1 MIKPTDGISES
12 NGSSPEGAPNSG
24 GNPSG
29 GPGRDSGFL
38 ERFKEFAP
46 TSLAVDHKTSV
57 LVLFAFITVVGLFA
71 YRVIPRES
79 FPEVEIPMIA
89 VNTIYPGVT
98 PADIESL
105 VTRPLEDEL
114 STISDIKTLT
124 STSVEGYS
132 SIVAEFEATVDLEGA
147 LQKVREK
154 VDLAKAELP
163 AEAED
168 PSIIEFNFSE
178 MPIMQ
183 VNLSG
188 QYGLVRLK
196 ELGEDMQERIEQLP
210 GVLRVDVRGGLER
223 EVRVDVH
230 LDRLQF
236 YGLEIQDVID
246 AIRDEN
252 VNIPGGSIDVGP
264 MQYLVR
270 VAGEFDDPMIIQDLV
285 ISTEDGRP
293 IYIRDIADVDFGF
306 QDRTSYARLDA
317 APVVTLD
324 VLKRSGENIIET
336 SELVKAVIREMEP
349 ILPPTTVVKITSDQS
364 VQIDDMVSSL
374 ENNIISCLILIVA
387 VLLFFL
393 GAGNSIFV
401 AISIPTSML
410 LSFAILQ
417 LLGITLN
424 MVVLFS
430 LILALGMLVD
440 NAIVVVEN
448 IYRYVEEGWDRRTAA
463 KKATGEVAMPVI
475 VATATT
481 LAAFAPL
488 LFWPGQVGE
497 FMKFMP
503 STLIVALSSSL
514 FVALVIIPTLCA
526 MFLRLEDDPAPP
538 LKPAARW
545 TMIGVT
551 VLVGIG
557 IGIRNPLM
565 VVLLAGTVVGLYG
578 LHRFLLKGMA
588 ARFQAVRL
596 PQILTVYERALRLA
610 LDHRALLLVGSFLG
624 LVGTVGL
631 FARFNAG
638 VEFFAEDMP
647 PNQILIDLDLPVGS
661 SPEATDVIARR
672 LEEEIQALPGMSD
685 AESVVATVGGSGG
698 GGNPMGGG
706 ASGPN
711 AGRLTVSMIEYGERQ
726 QDSQNLLTLMQ
737 AGLGRDIA
745 GANIK
750 VDQMA
755 QGPAQGSPVNIELV
769 GEDPAILQ
777 GLSDRVLAILE
788 SDPVYGKLVGL
799 ESDLDA
805 ARPELS
811 VSVDREKAALYGVS
825 SRDVGMAIR
834 GAIQGI
840 EAAKYRTGNDE
851 YDIVVRLA
859 EEYRGDLASLRN
871 LTVMNEGTQ
880 IPLLSVAKWEVQD
893 GYGSIQRKDQQRM
906 ATISSDVRTGL
917 NNNQVLMEVQ
927 DVLADFTANELP
939 VGYRLQYTGMSEEQ
953 AEAQAFLS
961 TAFLG
966 AIMLIGLILVSQFN
980 SVVTPVIIL
989 TSVFMSTA
997 GVLLGL
1003 LVFRMPFGI
1012 IMTGVGLISL
1022 AGIVVNNAIVLLD
1035 YVRILRTRD
1044 GMGRREALL
1053 RAGEVRF
1060 RPVILTAVTT
1070 ALGLIPLAVGLNF
1083 DFFGL
1088 YTRLEPELYWGG
1100 EQAAMWGPMAIA
1112 VIIGILFATFL
1123 TLILVPVLYSVVD
1136 DASGFFKRHFTQGE
1150 VVAVERAGS
1159 GARSSRTW
1167 SPESGGTAGPG
1178 AASPGAHPSAGSVEE
1193 APALPVTVSN
1203 PITVP
1208 QGPSEVS
1215 PEGAGASAGGSSGGA
1230 FGSPLGGSSG
1240 LVP

>member
-1 MIKPTDGISES
+1 MIKPTDGTADS
-12 NGSSPEGAPNSG
+12 NGNSPG
-24 GNPSG
+24 G
-29 GPGRDSGFL
+29 GPDRSALDSLGTAEQRRDPGFL
-38 ERFKEFAP
+38 ARFKEFRP
-46 TSLAVDHKTSV
+46 TSLAVDHQTSV
-57 LVLFAFITVVGLFA
+57 LVLFAFITVAGLFA

-79 FPEVEIPMIA
+79 FPEVELPMIA
-89 VNTIYPGVT
+89 VNTMYPGVT

-105 VTRPLEDEL
+105 ITRPLEDEL
-114 STISDIKTLT
+114 STISDIRDLT

-132 SIVAEFEATVDLEGA
+132 SIVAEFESSVDLEAA

-154 VDLAKAELP
+154 VDLARPELP

-168 PSIIEFNFSE
+168 PTIVEFNFSE

-196 ELGEDMQERIEQLP
+196 ELGEEMQDRIEQLP
-210 GVLRVDVRGGLER
+210 EVLRVDVRGGLER
-223 EVRVDVH
+223 EVKVDVH

-246 AIRDEN
+246 VIREEN
-252 VNIPGGSIDVGP
+252 VNIPGGSIDVGSL
-264 MQYLVR
+264 QYLVR
-270 VAGEFDDPMIIQDLV
+270 VAGEFEDPMIIQDLV
-285 ISTEDGRP
+285 IETQDGRP
-293 IYIRDIADVDFGF
+293 IYVRDIADVEFGF
-306 QDRTSYARLDA
+306 QERTSYARLDDD
-317 APVVTLD
+317 PVVTLD

-336 SELVKAVIREMEP
+336 SELVKATIEEMAP
-349 ILPPTTVVKITSDQS
+349 LLPPTTVVKVTSDQS
-364 VQIDDMVSSL
+364 VQIDTMVSSL
-374 ENNIISCLILIVA
+374 ENNIISGLILIIG

-393 GAGNSIFV
+393 GAGNSVFV

-410 LSFAILQ
+410 LSFTILQ
-417 LLGITLN
+417 LQGVTLN

-475 VATATT
+475 AATATT

-488 LFWPGQVGE
+488 LFWPGQMGE

-503 STLIVALSSSL
+503 STLIVALASSL
-514 FVALVIIPTLCA
+514 FVALIIVPTLCA
-526 MFLRLEDDPAPP
+526 MFLRLDDDPAPP
-538 LKPAARW
+538 LRPAARW
-545 TMIGVT
+545 TMVGLAA
-551 VLVGIG
+551 LVALAV
-557 IGIRNPLM
+557 GIRNPLT
-565 VVLLAGTVVGLYG
+565 VGLLAATVAGVFA
-578 LHRFLLKGMA
+578 LHALLLRRMSN
-588 ARFQAVRL
+588 RFQTVWV
-596 PQILTVYERALRLA
+596 PWILVQYERQLRFA
-610 LDHRALLLVGSFLG
+610 LDHRAVLILGSIAGLL
-624 LVGTVGL
+624 GTVGL
-631 FARFNAG
+631 FYRYNAG
-638 VEFFAEDMP
+638 VELFPEDMP
-647 PNQILIDLDLPVGS
+647 PAQILINMELPVGS
-661 SPEATDVIARR
+661 TPEATDAIARR
-672 LEEEIQALPGMSD
+672 LEEEIRVLAGMEE

-698 GGNPMGGG
+698 SGNPMGGG

-711 AGRLTVSMIEYGERQ
+711 AGRVTVSMIEFGQQELDSRQ
-726 QDSQNLLTLMQ
+726 LLTRMQ
-737 AGLGRDIA
+737 ATVGQDIA
-745 GANIK
+745 GADVR
-750 VDQMA
+750 VDQTA

-769 GEDPAILQ
+769 GEDPAVLQ
-777 GLSDRVLAILE
+777 ELSDRVLEILE
-788 SDPVYGKLVGL
+788 GDPVYGRLVGL
-799 ESDLDA
+799 ESNLDA
-805 ARPELS
+805 ARPELA

-859 EEYRGDLASLRN
+859 EEYRGELQSLRD
-871 LTVMNEGTQ
+871 LTVMNEGIQ
-880 IPLLSVAKWEVQD
+880 IPLISVADWEVTD
-893 GYGSIQRKDQQRM
+893 GYGSIQRKDQRRM

-917 NNNQVLMEVQ
+917 NSNRVLQEVQ
-927 DVLADFTANELP
+927 GVLASFTAEELP
-939 VGYRLQYTGMSEEQ
+939 VGYELQYTGRSEEQ
-953 AEAQAFLS
+953 AEAQEFLS
-961 TAFLG
+961 SAFLG
-966 AIMLIGLILVSQFN
+966 AVMLIGLILVSQFN

-997 GVLLGL
+997 GVFLGL
-1003 LVFRMPFGI
+1003 LVFRMPFVI
-1012 IMTGVGLISL
+1012 IMTGVGIISL
-1022 AGIVVNNAIVLLD
+1022 AGIVVNNAIVLVD
-1035 YVRILRTRD
+1035 YVEILRKRD
-1044 GMGRREALL
+1044 GLGRREALM

-1136 DASGFFKRHFTQGE
+1136 DTSDFFRRNFTQGGKLSDE
-1150 VVAVERAGS
+1150 ELHPMPR
-1159 GARSSRTW
+1159 
-1167 SPESGGTAGPG
+1167 E
-1178 AASPGAHPSAGSVEE
+1178 AASPYPDPDVE
-1193 APALPVTVSN
+1193 PVGV
-1203 PITVP
+1203 
-1208 QGPSEVS
+1208 GP
-1215 PEGAGASAGGSSGGA
+1215 GI
-1230 FGSPLGGSSG
+1230 
-1240 LVP
+1240 

>member
-1 MIKPTDGISES
+1 MSKPSE
-12 NGSSPEGAPNSG
+12 GGAPESG
-24 GNPSG
+24 DRVPTEPSHD
-29 GPGRDSGFL
+29 PGFL
-38 ERFKEFAP
+38 TRFKEFRP
-46 TSLAVDHKTSV
+46 TSLAVDHQTSV
-57 LVLFAFITVVGLFA
+57 LVLFTFITIVGLIA
-71 YRVIPRES
+71 YRAIPRES
-79 FPEVEIPMIA
+79 FPEIEIPMIA

-114 STISDIKTLT
+114 STISDIKELT

-132 SIVAEFEATVDLEGA
+132 SIIAEFEATVDLEGA
-147 LQKVREK
+147 LQRVREK
-154 VDLAKAELP
+154 VDLAKADLP

-168 PSIIEFNFSE
+168 PSIVEFDFSE

-196 ELGEDMQERIEQLP
+196 ELGEEMQDRVEQVP

-230 LDRLQF
+230 LNRLQF
-236 YGLEIQDVID
+236 YGLEIQDLID

-252 VNIPGGSIDVGP
+252 VNIPGGAIDVGSL
-264 MQYLVR
+264 QYLVR

-285 ISTEDGRP
+285 VDTKDGRP
-293 IYIRDIADVDFGF
+293 IYVRDIADVDFGF
-306 QDRTSYARLDA
+306 QDRTSYARLDDD
-317 APVVTLD
+317 PVITLD
-324 VLKRSGENIIET
+324 VLKRSGENIIAT
-336 SELVKAVIREMEP
+336 SELVKATIREMEP
-349 ILPPTTVVKITSDQS
+349 LLPPTTVVKITSDQS
-364 VQIDDMVSSL
+364 IQIDTMVSSL
-374 ENNIISCLILIVA
+374 ENNIISGLILIIG

-417 LLGITLN
+417 LLGTTLN

-488 LFWPGQVGE
+488 LVWPGQVGE

-503 STLIVALSSSL
+503 QTLIVTLSSSL

-538 LKPAARW
+538 LRPAARW

-551 VLVGIG
+551 VLAGIG

-565 VVLLAGTVVGLYG
+565 VALLAGTVVGLYG
-578 LHRFLLKGMA
+578 LHRFLLRAMA

-596 PQILTVYERALRLA
+596 PQILTVYERALHWA
-610 LDHRALLLVGSFLG
+610 LDHRAYLLVGSVVG
-624 LVGTVGL
+624 LVGTGGL
-631 FARFNAG
+631 FYRFNAG

-647 PNQILIDLDLPVGS
+647 PNQILVDLDLPVGS

-672 LEEEIQALPGMSD
+672 LEEEIQAFDGMSD

-698 GGNPMGGG
+698 GGNPMSGG

-711 AGRLTVSMIEYGERQ
+711 AGRVTISMIEFGKRQ
-726 QDSQNLLTLMQ
+726 LDSQDLLTVMQ
-737 AGLGRDIA
+737 AGLGRAIA

-750 VDQMA
+750 VDQTA

-769 GEDPAILQ
+769 GEDPTTLQ
-777 GLSDRVLAILE
+777 ALSDRVLAILE
-788 SDPVYGKLVGL
+788 GDPVYGMLVGL

-859 EEYRGDLASLRN
+859 EEYRGELESLRD
-871 LTVMNEGTQ
+871 LTVMDEGTQ
-880 IPLLSVAKWEVQD
+880 IPLLSVASWEVRD
-893 GYGSIQRKDQQRM
+893 GYGSIRRKDQRRM
-906 ATISSDVRTGL
+906 ATISSDVRSGL
-917 NNNQVLMEVQ
+917 NNNRVLAEVQ
-927 DVLADFTANELP
+927 EVLADFATNELP
-939 VGYRLQYTGMSEEQ
+939 VGYQLQYTGQSEEQ
-953 AEAQAFLS
+953 AEAQAFLQ
-961 TAFLG
+961 TAFFG

-980 SVVTPVIIL
+980 SVVKPVIIL

-997 GVLLGL
+997 GVFLGL

-1012 IMTGVGLISL
+1012 IMTGVGIISL

-1035 YVRILRTRD
+1035 YVEILRTRD
-1044 GMGRREALL
+1044 GLGRREALV
-1053 RAGEVRF
+1053 RGGRVRF

-1070 ALGLIPLAVGLNF
+1070 ALGLIPLAIGLNF

-1088 YTRLEPELYWGG
+1088 YARLEPEFYWGG

-1123 TLILVPVLYSVVD
+1123 TLLLVPVLYSAVD
-1136 DASGFFKRHFTQGE
+1136 DVSDFFKRNFTQGGE
-1150 VVAVERAGS
+1150 ALAED
-1159 GARSSRTW
+1159 
-1167 SPESGGTAGPG
+1167 EAGP
-1178 AASPGAHPSAGSVEE
+1178 SD
-1193 APALPVTVSN
+1193 L
-1203 PITVP
+1203 
-1208 QGPSEVS
+1208 
-1215 PEGAGASAGGSSGGA
+1215 
-1230 FGSPLGGSSG
+1230 SG
-1240 LVP
+1240 LVPQPE

>member
-1 MIKPTDGISES
+1 MIKRTDGPSDS
-12 NGSSPEGAPNSG
+12 NGKSPDG
-24 GNPSG
+24 GNDERARAAE
-29 GPGRDSGFL
+29 GPGGDAGFL
-38 ERFKEFAP
+38 ERFKEFRP
-46 TSLAVDHKTSV
+46 TSLAVDHQTSV
-57 LVLFAFITVVGLFA
+57 LVLFAFLTVAGLFA

-98 PADIESL
+98 PADIETL

-114 STISDIKTLT
+114 STISELKELT

-132 SIVAEFEATVDLEGA
+132 SIIAEFDATVDLEGA
-147 LQKVREK
+147 LQRVREK
-154 VDLAKAELP
+154 VDLAKADLP

-188 QYGLVRLK
+188 EYGLVRLK
-196 ELGEDMQERIEQLP
+196 ELGEEMEDRVEQIP

-223 EVRVDVH
+223 EVKVDVH

-236 YGLEIQDVID
+236 YGLAIQDVID
-246 AIRDEN
+246 AIRGEN

-264 MQYLVR
+264 LQYLVR
-270 VAGEFDDPMIIQDLV
+270 VAGEFDDPMIIRDLV
-285 ISTEDGRP
+285 IATEDGRP
-293 IYIRDIADVDFGF
+293 IYVRDIADVDFGF
-306 QDRTSYARLDA
+306 QERTSYARLDD

-324 VLKRSGENIIET
+324 VIKRSGENIIGT
-336 SELVKAVIREMEP
+336 AELVKAAIREMEP
-349 ILPPTTVVKITSDQS
+349 LLPPTTVVKITSDQS
-364 VQIDDMVSSL
+364 IQIDDMVRSL
-374 ENNIISCLILIVA
+374 ENNIISGLILIIA

-393 GAGNSIFV
+393 GATNAVFV

-410 LSFAILQ
+410 LSFVILQ
-417 LLGITLN
+417 FLGITLN

-475 VATATT
+475 AATATT

-514 FVALVIIPTLCA
+514 FVALVIVPTLCA

-538 LKPAARW
+538 LRPAARW
-545 TMIGVT
+545 TMIGAT
-551 VLVGIG
+551 VLLAVAV
-557 IGIRNPLM
+557 GIRNPLT
-565 VVLLAGTVVGLYG
+565 VLLLAATVVGLYA
-578 LHRFLLKGMA
+578 LHSLVLRGIA
-588 ARFQAVRL
+588 ARFQRL
-596 PQILTVYERALRLA
+596 WLPSILTVYERLLRWSLE
-610 LDHRALLLVGSFLG
+610 HRALLLAGSFAGLVATLG
-624 LVGTVGL
+624 L
-631 FARFNAG
+631 FSQFNAG
-638 VEFFAEDMP
+638 VEFFSEDMP
-647 PNQILIDLDLPVGS
+647 PKQILVDVDLPVGS
-661 SPEATDVIARR
+661 TPEATDAISRR
-672 LEEEIQALPGMSD
+672 LEEDIQAFPGIVEV
-685 AESVVATVGGSGG
+685 ESVVATVGGSGG

-711 AGRLTVSMIEYGERQ
+711 AGRLTLSMMEFG
-726 QDSQNLLTLMQ
+726 SQELDAKDLLVAMQ
-737 AGLGRDIA
+737 ASVGRDVA
-745 GANIK
+745 GADIK
-750 VDQMA
+750 VEQLAD
-755 QGPAQGSPVNIELV
+755 GPAQGSPVNIEIV
-769 GEDPAILQ
+769 GEDPPTLQ
-777 GLSDRVLAILE
+777 RLSDRVLEILE
-788 SDPVYGKLVGL
+788 GDPVYGRLVGL

-805 ARPELS
+805 ARQELS

-859 EEYRGDLASLRN
+859 EEYRGELESLRD

-880 IPLLSVAKWEVQD
+880 IPLLSVATWGVRE
-893 GYGSIQRKDQQRM
+893 GYGSIRRKDQNRM
-906 ATISSDVRTGL
+906 ATISSDVRAGL
-917 NNNQVLMEVQ
+917 NNNGVLMEVQ
-927 DVLADFTANELP
+927 EVLEDFVTNELP
-939 VGYRLQYTGMSEEQ
+939 VGYQLQYTGQSEEQ
-953 AEAQAFLS
+953 AEAQAFLQ

-989 TSVFMSTA
+989 TSVFMSTG

-1012 IMTGVGLISL
+1012 IMTGVGVISL

-1035 YVRILRTRD
+1035 YVGILRKRD
-1044 GMGRREALL
+1044 GLGRREALV
-1053 RAGEVRF
+1053 RAGDVRF
-1060 RPVILTAVTT
+1060 RPVVLTAVTT

-1088 YTRLEPELYWGG
+1088 YTRLDPNLYWGG
-1100 EQAAMWGPMAIA
+1100 EQAAWWGPMAIA

-1136 DASGFFKRHFTQGE
+1136 DASDLFKRYFTHDGVSMTGAGE
-1150 VVAVERAGS
+1150 EGTTPDTGSTRLEVPAQPAGV
-1159 GARSSRTW
+1159 G
-1167 SPESGGTAGPG
+1167 SGGT
-1178 AASPGAHPSAGSVEE
+1178 
-1193 APALPVTVSN
+1193 
-1203 PITVP
+1203 
-1208 QGPSEVS
+1208 
-1215 PEGAGASAGGSSGGA
+1215 
-1230 FGSPLGGSSG
+1230 
-1240 LVP
+1240 

>member
-1 MIKPTDGISES
+1 MIKPTDGNSDSEG
-12 NGSSPEGAPNSG
+12 GSPDGAPDSEDRAQV
-24 GNPSG
+24 
-29 GPGRDSGFL
+29 GPGYEPGFL
-38 ERFKEFAP
+38 ARFKEFRA
-46 TSLAVDHKTSV
+46 TSVAVDHQTSV
-57 LVLFAFITVVGLFA
+57 LVLFAFITVAGLFA
-71 YRVIPRES
+71 YGAIPRES
-79 FPEVEIPMIA
+79 FPEIEIPMIA

-105 VTRPLEDEL
+105 ITRPLEDEL
-114 STISDIKTLT
+114 STLSDVKELT

-132 SIVAEFEATVDLEGA
+132 SIVAEFGATVDLEGA
-147 LQKVREK
+147 LQGVREK

-163 AEAED
+163 TEAED
-168 PSIIEFNFSE
+168 PSIIEFDFSE

-196 ELGEDMQERIEQLP
+196 ELGEEMQDRIEQIP

-223 EVRVDVH
+223 EVKVDVH
-230 LDRLQF
+230 LNRLQF
-236 YGLEIQDVID
+236 YGLEIPDVIE

-264 MQYLVR
+264 LQYLVR

-285 ISTEDGRP
+285 VATEDGRP
-293 IYIRDIADVDFGF
+293 IYVRDIADVDFGF
-306 QDRTSYARLDA
+306 RERTNYARLDD

-324 VLKRSGENIIET
+324 VVKRSGENIIET
-336 SELVKAVIREMEP
+336 AELVKAAIREMEP
-349 ILPPTTVVKITSDQS
+349 LLPPTTVVKITSDQS
-364 VQIDDMVSSL
+364 VQIDEMVSSL
-374 ENNIISCLILIVA
+374 ENNIISGLILIIG

-393 GAGNSIFV
+393 GAANSVFV

-410 LSFAILQ
+410 LSFVILK

-475 VATATT
+475 AATATT
-481 LAAFAPL
+481 LAAFTPL

-497 FMKFMP
+497 FMEFMP
-503 STLIVALSSSL
+503 LTLIIALSSSL
-514 FVALVIIPTLCA
+514 FVALVIVPTLCA

-538 LKPAARW
+538 LRPAARW
-545 TMIGVT
+545 TMIGT
-551 VLVGIG
+551 IVLAGIG

-565 VVLLAGTVVGLYG
+565 VVLMATTVVGLYA
-578 LHRFLLKGMA
+578 LHSTLLRGMA
-588 ARFQAVRL
+588 VRFQRVWL
-596 PQILTVYERALRLA
+596 PGILTSYERQLRWA
-610 LDHRALLLVGSFLG
+610 LDHRAYLLAGSFLG
-624 LVGTVGL
+624 FLAVGGL
-631 FARFNAG
+631 FSQFNAG
-638 VEFFAEDMP
+638 VEFFPEDMP
-647 PNQILIDLDLPVGS
+647 PRQILVDMDLPVGS
-661 SPEATDVIARR
+661 SPEATDAIALR
-672 LEEEIQALPGMSD
+672 LEADIQSLPGTSEV
-685 AESVVATVGGSGG
+685 ESVVATVGGSGS

-711 AGRLTVSMIEYGERQ
+711 TGRVTVSMIDFG
-726 QDSQNLLTLMQ
+726 SQNLDAKYLLAAMQ
-737 AGLGRDIA
+737 AALGRDIA
-745 GANIK
+745 GADIK
-750 VDQMA
+750 VEQPAD
-755 QGPAQGSPVNIELV
+755 GPAQGRPVNIEIV
-769 GEDPAILQ
+769 GEDPATLQ
-777 GLSDRVLAILE
+777 DLSDRVLAILE

-825 SRDVGMAIR
+825 SRDVGTAIR
-834 GAIQGI
+834 GAIQGT
-840 EAAKYRTGNDE
+840 EAGKYRTGNNE

-859 EEYRGDLASLRN
+859 EEYRGELESLRD

-880 IPLLSVAKWEVQD
+880 IPLLSVAKWEVRE
-893 GYGSIQRKDQQRM
+893 GYGSIRRKDQTRM
-906 ATISSDVRTGL
+906 ATISSDVRASL
-917 NNNQVLMEVQ
+917 NNNSVLGEVQ
-927 DVLADFTANELP
+927 SVLADFAANELP
-939 VGYRLQYTGMSEEQ
+939 VGYGLQYTGQSEEQ
-953 AEAQAFLS
+953 AEAQEFLQ

-980 SVVTPVIIL
+980 SVVTPLIIL
-989 TSVFMSTA
+989 TSVFMST
-997 GVLLGL
+997 GSVLLGL
-1003 LVFRMPFGI
+1003 LVFRMPFSI
-1012 IMTGVGLISL
+1012 IMTGVGVISL

-1035 YVRILRTRD
+1035 YVGILRTRD
-1044 GMGRREALL
+1044 GLSCREALV
-1053 RAGEVRF
+1053 RGGAVRF
-1060 RPVILTAVTT
+1060 RPVVLTAVTT

-1100 EQAAMWGPMAIA
+1100 EQAVWWGPMAIA

-1136 DASGFFKRHFTQGE
+1136 DASDVFRRNFTQGG
-1150 VVAVERAGS
+1150 VVSAEQGALGTTS
-1159 GARSSRTW
+1159 GETW
-1167 SPESGGTAGPG
+1167 SPEPEGTIGPDSAEPSGGPT
-1178 AASPGAHPSAGSVEE
+1178 
-1193 APALPVTVSN
+1193 
-1203 PITVP
+1203 
-1208 QGPSEVS
+1208 
-1215 PEGAGASAGGSSGGA
+1215 EGAPVAR
-1230 FGSPLGGSSG
+1230 PSG
-1240 LVP
+1240 LVPQPEYE